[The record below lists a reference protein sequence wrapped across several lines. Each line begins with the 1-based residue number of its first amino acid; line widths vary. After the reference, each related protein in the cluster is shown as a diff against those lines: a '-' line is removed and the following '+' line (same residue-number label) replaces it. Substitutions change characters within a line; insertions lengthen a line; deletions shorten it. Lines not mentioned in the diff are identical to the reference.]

1 MPTHRVSASALK
13 RLRAEHLDLTTRGR
27 IEVAQRIG
35 RAREMG
41 DLKENGD
48 YHAAK
53 DEQGHMEARIR
64 QIEAILENHE
74 IVEGTSDGTVAVG
87 CIVTILYDGDS
98 PEQAERYLIGHM
110 EEKPVDPSV
119 QVMSPT
125 SPLGAALLGA
135 APGNKVKYKAPNG
148 MLSVSVVRVE
158 PNA

>member
-1 MPTHRVSASALK
+1 MPTHRVSSSALE

-53 DEQGHMEARIR
+53 DDQGHMEARIR

-74 IVEGTSDGTVAVG
+74 IVEVLDDGKVAVG
-87 CIVTILYDGDS
+87 CTVTVLYDGDS
-98 PEQAERYLIGHM
+98 PDQAERYLIGHL
-110 EEKPVDPSV
+110 EEQPAEDSV
-119 QVMSPT
+119 QLMSPT
-125 SPLGAALLGA
+125 SPLGAALLGHA
-135 APGNKVKYKAPNG
+135 AGDTVSYTAPNG
-148 MLSVSVVRVE
+148 TLKVRIVGVE
-158 PNA
+158 ACT

>member
-1 MPTHRVSASALK
+1 MPTHRVSASALE

-74 IVEGTSDGTVAVG
+74 IVESSNDGTVAIG
-87 CIVTILYDGDS
+87 CIVTILYEGDS
-98 PEQAERYLIGHM
+98 PNQAERYLIGHM
-110 EEKPVDPSV
+110 EEQPADPSV

-125 SPLGAALLGA
+125 SPLGSALLGA
-135 APGNKVKYKAPNG
+135 AAGDKVKYKAPNG
-148 MLSVSVVRVE
+148 MLAVNVVKVE
-158 PNA
+158 A

>member
-1 MPTHRVSASALK
+1 VPTHRVSAGALE

-53 DEQGHMEARIR
+53 DDQGHMEARIR

-74 IVEGTSDGTVAVG
+74 VVEVVDDGKVAVG
-87 CIVTILYDGDS
+87 CTVTVLYDGDS
-98 PEQAERYLIGHM
+98 ADQSERYLIGHL
-110 EEKPVDPSV
+110 EEQPADAGV

-125 SPLGAALLGA
+125 SPLGAALLGRA
-135 APGNKVKYKAPNG
+135 AGDTVSYKAPNG
-148 MLSVSVVRVE
+148 TLKVKIVAVE
-158 PNA
+158 ACA

>member
-1 MPTHRVSASALK
+1 VPTHRVSASALE
-13 RLRAEHLDLTTRGR
+13 RLRSEHLDLTTRGR

-74 IVEGTSDGTVAVG
+74 IVETAPAGKVAIGCTV
-87 CIVTILYDGDS
+87 TLLYDGD
-98 PEQAERYLIGHM
+98 PPDQIERYLIGHP
-110 EEKPVDPSV
+110 EEKPADPSV
-119 QVMSPT
+119 QVMGPT
-125 SPLGAALLGA
+125 SPLGSALLGA
-135 APGNKVKYKAPNG
+135 AAGTKVRYQAPNG
-148 MLSVSVVRVE
+148 VLAVKVVKVE
-158 PNA
+158 SGD

>member
-1 MPTHRVSASALK
+1 MGTTKLSPSTYQRLQTELDDLK
-13 RLRAEHLDLTTRGR
+13 TRGR
-27 IEVAQRIG
+27 VDIARAIEAA
-35 RAREMG
+35 RALG
-41 DLKENGD
+41 DLSENGD

-87 CIVTILYDGDS
+87 CIVTILYEGDS
-98 PEQAERYLIGHM
+98 PDQAERYLIGHM

-125 SPLGAALLGA
+125 SPLGAALLGSA
-135 APGNKVKYKAPNG
+135 AGNKVKYKAPNG
-148 MLSVSVVRVE
+148 TLSVSVVRVE

>member
-1 MPTHRVSASALK
+1 VPTHRVSAGALE

-53 DEQGHMEARIR
+53 DDQGHMEARIR

-74 IVEGTSDGTVAVG
+74 VVEVVDDGKVAVG
-87 CIVTILYDGDS
+87 CTVTVLYDGDS
-98 PEQAERYLIGHM
+98 PDQAERYLIGHL
-110 EEKPVDPSV
+110 EEQPADAGV

-125 SPLGAALLGA
+125 SPLGAALLGHA
-135 APGNKVKYKAPNG
+135 AGDTVSYKAPNG
-148 MLSVSVVRVE
+148 TLKVKVVAVE
-158 PNA
+158 ACA

>member
-1 MPTHRVSASALK
+1 MPKHRVSAPALE
-13 RLRAEHLDLTTRGR
+13 RLKAEHLDLTTRGR

-53 DEQGHMEARIR
+53 DDQGHMEARIR

-74 IVEGTSDGTVAVG
+74 VVEVVDDGKVAVG
-87 CIVTILYDGDS
+87 CTVTVLYDGDS
-98 PEQAERYLIGHM
+98 ADQSERYLIGHL
-110 EEKPVDPSV
+110 EEQPADAGV

-125 SPLGAALLGA
+125 SPLGAALLGRA
-135 APGNKVKYKAPNG
+135 AGDTVSYKAPNG
-148 MLSVSVVRVE
+148 TLKVKIVAIE
-158 PNA
+158 ACA

>member
-1 MPTHRVSASALK
+1 MAKHRVSAPALE

-53 DEQGHMEARIR
+53 DDQGHMEARIR
-64 QIEAILENHE
+64 QIEAILEDHE
-74 IVEGTSDGTVAVG
+74 LVEAVNDGKVAVG
-87 CIVTILYDGDS
+87 CTVTILYAGDS
-98 PEQAERYLIGHM
+98 PDMAERYLIGHL
-110 EEKPVDPSV
+110 EERPSDNSV
-119 QVMSPT
+119 HVMSPT

-135 APGNKVKYKAPNG
+135 AEGDTVEYKAPNG
-148 MLSVSVVRVE
+148 MLTVHVVNVE
-158 PNA
+158 ACN

>member
-1 MPTHRVSASALK
+1 MPTHRVSAGALE

-53 DEQGHMEARIR
+53 DDQGHMEARIR

-74 IVEGTSDGTVAVG
+74 VVEVVDDGKVAVG
-87 CIVTILYDGDS
+87 CTVTVLYDGDS
-98 PEQAERYLIGHM
+98 ADQSERYLIGHL
-110 EEKPVDPSV
+110 EEQPADAGV

-125 SPLGAALLGA
+125 SPLGAALLGRA
-135 APGNKVKYKAPNG
+135 AGDTVSYKAPNG
-148 MLSVSVVRVE
+148 TLKVKIVAIE
-158 PNA
+158 ACA

>member
-1 MPTHRVSASALK
+1 MPTHRVSAGALE

-53 DEQGHMEARIR
+53 DDQGHMEARIR

-74 IVEGTSDGTVAVG
+74 VVEVVDDGKVAVG
-87 CIVTILYDGDS
+87 CTVTVLYDGDS
-98 PEQAERYLIGHM
+98 ADQSERYLICHL
-110 EEKPVDPSV
+110 EEQPADAGV

-125 SPLGAALLGA
+125 SPLGAALLGRA
-135 APGNKVKYKAPNG
+135 AGDTVSYKAPNG
-148 MLSVSVVRVE
+148 TLKVKIVAIE
-158 PNA
+158 ACA